1 MKRYKVH
8 EELCLISQIEPKF
21 SYESCKADHWI
32 QSIKEEPDRIIK
44 SKTWEWI
51 SRPKDNNVI
60 GIKCVFKK
68 MMNE

>member
-8 EELCLISQIEPKF
+8 EELCFISQIELKI

-32 QSIKEEPDRIIK
+32 QSIKEKPDWILK
-44 SKTWEWI
+44 SKTWESI
-51 SRPKDNNVI
+51 SRPNDNNVI
-60 GIKCVFKK
+60 GIKWVFKK